1 MKQFKPQ
8 EVCIGFSIE
17 GGTLRMAAVGRSGQ
31 KLNVMDQAS
40 MPLPVKQYAAAPID
54 ENEDT
59 AKSAANPFD
68 DFGGDEEST
77 DDGIDY
83 SEIR

>member
-40 MPLPVKQYAAAPID
+40 MPLPVKQYAAAAID
-54 ENEDT
+54 D
-59 AKSAANPFD
+59 
-68 DFGGDEEST
+68 DEEAS
-77 DDGIDY
+77 DEGASLHRSRRSSLSQLDA
-83 SEIR
+83 